1 MSSPFGVPGAK
12 ATLALAVLMSVTGI
26 WGVSRSLTQL
36 TSAPGEYEATDP
48 SASPEVAE
56 AGRAFFEPFLE
67 SPVSRAVSVAN
78 LLASALLLVAS
89 FTLTGR
95 ARSALFWTT
104 QALWANAA
112 YSLAA
117 AAANIYLFR
126 AHGAELARFF
136 EAMLRAQ
143 PSPGPPPPPELAAGV
158 PWLFIALS
166 AIAGALLAALYLG
179 MLRVARR
186 ETVQKFVRRE
196 A

>member
-12 ATLALAVLMSVTGI
+12 ATLALAVLMSVIGI

-36 TSAPGEYEATDP
+36 TSAPGGYEATDP
-48 SASPEVAE
+48 SAPPEVAE

-78 LLASALLLVAS
+78 LLASALLLLAS

-117 AAANIYLFR
+117 AAGNIYLFR

-143 PSPGPPPPPELAAGV
+143 PSPAPPPPPELAAGV

>member
-104 QALWANAA
+104 QALWTNAA

-117 AAANIYLFR
+117 AGANIYLFR

>member
-186 ETVQKFVRRE
+186 ETVQKFVRRK